1 MEEIK
6 RCCGTLYTLWPLWL
20 YAISLLVDTIK
31 IKLLLFCYKG
41 VTLKCFSKAMLP
53 HFHVLQSLRP
63 AYETKPRSRGKRNK
77 LHRKP
82 KSEIIS
88 MGFFQWRDSVV
99 PAEVAYLENK
109 FPAPLNETKADQA
122 LDMRVLVNATAQ
134 VNIVSEWILLSV
146 INH

>member
-1 MEEIK
+1 
-6 RCCGTLYTLWPLWL
+6 
-20 YAISLLVDTIK
+20 
-31 IKLLLFCYKG
+31 
-41 VTLKCFSKAMLP
+41 
-53 HFHVLQSLRP
+53 
-63 AYETKPRSRGKRNK
+63 
-77 LHRKP
+77 
-82 KSEIIS
+82 